1 MLCSVLSLLRH
12 INTPNPISGRLCR
25 PPATG
30 VGVDYDADLIKTA
43 GLESTRQKLSVDWLI
58 YDFNADLEDI
68 VGQLLSAHNVTHVF
82 VALVPKQLALPS
94 VRKILTSLCKRGALV
109 CCYKYHPLYL
119 KAARSD
125 ELMNLVVYDET
136 S

>member
-1 MLCSVLSLLRH
+1 M
-12 INTPNPISGRLCR
+12 PR
-25 PPATG
+25 PLATG
-30 VGVDYDADLIKTA
+30 VGVDYDAQLIETA
-43 GLESTRQKLSVDWLI
+43 GFESARQAMAVDWLI

-68 VGQLLSAHNVTHVF
+68 VGQLLTVHNVTHVF
-82 VALVPKQLALPS
+82 VGLVPKQLALPT

-119 KAARSD
+119 TAARSD
-125 ELMNLVVYDET
+125 VLMNLVVYDET

>member
-12 INTPNPISGRLCR
+12 INTPNSKRLSR

-43 GLESTRQKLSVDWLI
+43 GIESTRQTLSVDWLV
-58 YDFNADLEDI
+58 YDFNADLKDI
-68 VGQLLSAHNVTHVF
+68 VGQLLDAHNVTHVF
-82 VALVPKQLALPS
+82 VALVPKQLALPA
-94 VRKILTSLCKRGALV
+94 VRKILTGLCERGALV

-125 ELMNLVVYDET
+125 VLMNLVVYDKT